1 MSFFELAKERFSV
14 RNFSDKAIE
23 EEKLNQII
31 QAGRVA
37 PTAKNKQP
45 QKIYVLQSKEAV
57 EKVKT
62 LSPCIYDAPTVL
74 LICYD
79 ESAVWYNS
87 RRPGYNSGE
96 MDATIVC
103 THMMFAAWELGVGSC
118 WVGVFDDKEVSA
130 TFELPENIKPVALLP
145 IGYPAKD
152 AVPNEKLHNS
162 FRPQEETVIFL

>member
-45 QKIYVLQSKEAV
+45 QKIYVLQSKEAI

-103 THMMFAAWELGVGSC
+103 THMMFATGGGTLA
-118 WVGVFDDKEVSA
+118 SA
-130 TFELPENIKPVALLP
+130 TTRKVMRREHSAWAASRTKSMMVSLSRASRVLISS
-145 IGYPAKD
+145 G
-152 AVPNEKLHNS
+152 
-162 FRPQEETVIFL
+162 

>member
-45 QKIYVLQSKEAV
+45 QKIYVLQSKEAI

-103 THMMFAAWELGVGSC
+103 THMMFAAWELGIGSC
-118 WVGVFDDKEVSA
+118 WVGLFNADEVGDA
-130 TFELPENIKPVALLP
+130 LGLPKHIRVMGLLP
-145 IGYPAKD
+145 MGYPADD
-152 AVPNEKLHNS
+152 AKPLDLH
-162 FRPQEETVIFL
+162 FQYRDMDDMVVEI